1 MRPDAVRYVPGM
13 RVELRDAEWRID
25 KVDVPGHGGRLL
37 TCTGQSGLVRGRP
50 GTFLTDL
57 EREGQRE
64 GLRILEP
71 ETTALVDDLS
81 RGYAA
86 TRLRIHALLESTPP
100 ADGWVHLGHRAAMDV
115 LPYQLDPAL
124 QALSQTRPRILISD
138 AVGLG
143 KTLAAGILVTEL
155 IRRGRG
161 RRILVL
167 GVKSMLGQLQRE
179 FWQRFTIPLT
189 RLDSVGLQRIARTIP
204 TNHNPFHHVERA
216 IISIDTLK
224 QSLDYRQHLEK
235 CRWDVVV
242 IDEAHNVAL
251 RSNRSQRHQLA
262 RLLCTRCDA
271 MIMLSATPHDGRA
284 ESFASLIEM
293 LDPTAIANP
302 KDYEREAFADRG
314 LVIRRLRQDV
324 ADQMQMRLPERTVA
338 RHTVAASTAENEAFA
353 RVRHATFR
361 TLKGGGGTGQ
371 LFRTTL
377 EKALLSSPAACLSTV
392 ANRLRQLERRR
403 ESGKGNAQ
411 DLAFDADVLDGV
423 RLAVEAIDAKA
434 FSKFG
439 LLLELLR
446 GGDGKDIGWDRD
458 DPLDRIVL
466 FTESVKTLDWLEA
479 HLPKALKLKTSG
491 KNAQV
496 ARLDGGVRD
505 VDQMEIVNAFN
516 RADGP
521 LRLLLCSD
529 VASEGLNLHH
539 CSHRLIHFDIPWS
552 LMVFQQRNGRVDRY
566 GQTVAPQIHY
576 LLSEAADPAVR
587 GDQRVLEV
595 LIEKDRVAS
604 RNLGDPSEFQSG
616 DSVEAQEAD
625 TAAQFERDEGADA
638 GALDFD
644 AMLAALARG
653 ETDASTSSRQDAI
666 ERFDPKRPPTAHADL
681 PERTVDGRA
690 VYPDARAFLTAG
702 LDWLAADGHVEW
714 AREDGLVRITGAPAD
729 LQAVA
734 KRLPREAMPENLSFE
749 LTDDTARI
757 FEDMREARDAED
769 GSFGTLQY
777 LWPQH
782 PVMDWLR
789 TRVSDAFGRHSAPV
803 MRMPGKLVEHEHW
816 YLAHGGFPNR
826 RGQALIQDH
835 VAVRFVDGHVTEMLP
850 LVDVLK
856 ELEIDDGPLPNRQEA
871 RDCSPLTEHLPAA
884 VDYLRGHLKR
894 ARDEELARRRPIL
907 DAELARLGEQRAHH
921 QDQLELELSESRAAE
936 GQKQRKRKEREDAIG
951 RHFEEY
957 ERWLRDSV
965 ETEDEPYMQ
974 ILAVITGD
982 VGEPLV
988 SGGTEENGLG
998 NDDEGD
1004 TTAYAESEPRGR

>member
-1 MRPDAVRYVPGM
+1 M
-13 RVELRDAEWRID
+13 RVELRDAEWCID
-25 KVDVPGHGGRLL
+25 KVDVPSHGGRLL

-50 GTFLTDL
+50 GAFLTAL
-57 EREGQRE
+57 EREGEAE

-71 ETTALVDDLS
+71 EGTALVDDPS

-86 TRLRIHALLESTPP
+86 TLLRIHALLECTPP
-100 ADGWVHLGHRAAMDV
+100 ADGRVYLGHLAAMDT

-124 QALSQTRPRILISD
+124 QALQQTRPRILIAD

-143 KTLAAGILVTEL
+143 KTLAAGILVSEL

-161 RRILVL
+161 KRILVL

-179 FWQRFTIPLT
+179 FWQRFTVPLT

-224 QSLDYRQHLEK
+224 QSLDYRQHLEQ
-235 CRWDVVV
+235 CRWDIVV
-242 IDEAHNVAL
+242 IDEAHNVAR
-251 RSNRSQRHQLA
+251 RSGQSQRHKLA
-262 RLLCTRCDA
+262 KLLCTRCDA
-271 MIMLSATPHDGRA
+271 LIMLSATPHDGRA

-302 KDYEREAFADRG
+302 SDYEREAFADRG
-314 LVIRRLRQDV
+314 LVIRRLRRDV
-324 ADQMQMRLPERTVA
+324 AAQMQTRLPERSVHA
-338 RHTVAASTAENEAFA
+338 HTVAASDAENEAFA
-353 RVRHATFR
+353 QVRHATFR

-377 EKALLSSPAACLSTV
+377 EKALLSSPAACLSSV
-392 ANRLRQLERRR
+392 GKRLAELDKRRA
-403 ESGKGNAQ
+403 SGKG
-411 DLAFDADVLDGV
+411 DAAAMSDMAHDTQVLDGI
-423 RLAVEAIDAKA
+423 RLAVAAIDDIT
-434 FSKFG
+434 FSKYG
-439 LLLELLR
+439 LLLNLLGSK
-446 GGDGKDIGWDRD
+446 GGTRNGSCDGTDAGIGWDATT
-458 DPLDRIVL
+458 PTDRIVL

-479 HLPKALKLKTSG
+479 HLPKALNLKTTG
-491 KNAQV
+491 KNAAV
-496 ARLDGGVRD
+496 ARLDGAVKD
-505 VDQMEIVNAFN
+505 VDQIDIVNSFN

-566 GQTVAPQIHY
+566 GQTTAPQIHY

-587 GDQRVLEV
+587 GDQRVLAI
-595 LIEKDRVAS
+595 LIRKDEVAS

-616 DSVEAQEAD
+616 DTIEAQEAD
-625 TAAQFERDEGADA
+625 TATQFELDAQGDDAATADP
-638 GALDFD
+638 LDFE
-644 AMLAALARG
+644 AIMAQLARG
-653 ETDASTSSRQDAI
+653 ETDAPASQRQDTLM
-666 ERFDPKRPPTAHADL
+666 RFDPQRPPTERADL
-681 PERTVDGRA
+681 PERTVDARA
-690 VYPDARAFLTAG
+690 VYPDARSFLTAG
-702 LDWLAADGHVEW
+702 LDWLAGDGQLVW
-714 AREDGLVRITGAPAD
+714 SNEDALVRITTAPAD
-729 LQAVA
+729 LQTIAE
-734 KRLPREAMPENLSFE
+734 RLPREAIPENLAFE

-769 GSFGTLQY
+769 GSFGHLQF

-789 TRVSDAFGRHSAPV
+789 TRVSDAFGRHAAPV
-803 MRMPGKLVEHEHW
+803 MRLPGTLAKGEHW

-835 VAVRFVDGHVTEMLP
+835 VAVRIVDGHIADLKP
-850 LVDVLK
+850 LVDLLE
-856 ELEIDDGPLPNRQEA
+856 ELAIDGTPLPNRMESRDGTLLEA
-871 RDCSPLTEHLPAA
+871 HLPA
-884 VDYLRGHLKR
+884 VVEHLRSHLQR
-894 ARDEELARRRPIL
+894 ARDEELARRRPLL
-907 DAELARLGEQRAHH
+907 DEELARLAEQRAKHV
-921 QDQLELELSESRAAE
+921 QQLELELGGSRAVESRKARTRAE
-936 GQKQRKRKEREDAIG
+936 RQRGIDE
-951 RHFEEY
+951 HFQEY
-957 ERWLRDSV
+957 ERWLRDNI

-982 VGEPLV
+982 VGEAP
-988 SGGTEENGLG
+988 GTPV
-998 NDDEGD
+998 D
-1004 TTAYAESEPRGR
+1004 AESSDEPMQGEH

>member
-1 MRPDAVRYVPGM
+1 
-13 RVELRDAEWRID
+13 
-25 KVDVPGHGGRLL
+25 
-37 TCTGQSGLVRGRP
+37 
-50 GTFLTDL
+50 
-57 EREGQRE
+57 
-64 GLRILEP
+64 
-71 ETTALVDDLS
+71 
-81 RGYAA
+81 
-86 TRLRIHALLESTPP
+86 
-100 ADGWVHLGHRAAMDV
+100 
-115 LPYQLDPAL
+115 
-124 QALSQTRPRILISD
+124 
-138 AVGLG
+138 
-143 KTLAAGILVTEL
+143 
-155 IRRGRG
+155 
-161 RRILVL
+161 
-167 GVKSMLGQLQRE
+167 MLGQLQRE

-204 TNHNPFHHVERA
+204 SNHNPFHHVERA

-224 QSLDYRQHLEK
+224 QSLDYRQHLER
-235 CRWDVVV
+235 CRWDIVV

-271 MIMLSATPHDGRA
+271 LIMLSATPHDGRA

-314 LVIRRLRQDV
+314 LVIRRLRRDV
-324 ADQMQMRLPERTVA
+324 ADQMQMRLPERRVE
-338 RHTVAASTAENEAFA
+338 RHTIAASAAENQAFA

-361 TLKGGGGTGQ
+361 TLRGGGGTGQ

-392 ANRLRQLERRR
+392 RNRLRQLDKRRA
-403 ESGKGNAQ
+403 SGKGDAA

-423 RLAVEAIDAKA
+423 RLAVEAIDSKA

-446 GGDGKDIGWDRD
+446 GDGHGDHGSHGAKGIGWNKDN
-458 DPLDRIVL
+458 PLDRIVL
-466 FTESVKTLDWLEA
+466 FTESVKTLDWLEE

-491 KNAQV
+491 HAAQV

-539 CSHRLIHFDIPWS
+539 CSHRLVHFDIPWS

-566 GQTVAPQIHY
+566 GQSVAPEIHY

-595 LIEKDRVAS
+595 LIEKDKVAS

-625 TAAQFERDEGADA
+625 TAALFERDDDAAGADA

-644 AMLAALARG
+644 AMIAALARG
-653 ETDASTSSRQDAI
+653 ETDGPTSFRQDAI
-666 ERFDPKRPPTAHADL
+666 ERFDPRRPPTAHADL

-702 LDWLAADGHVEW
+702 LDWLADDGQLEW
-714 AREDGLVRITGAPAD
+714 AREDGLIRIPRAPAD
-729 LQAVA
+729 LQAIA
-734 KRLPREAMPENLSFE
+734 RKLPREAMPENLTFE

-835 VAVRFVDGHVTEMLP
+835 VAVRFVDGRVAGMLP
-850 LVDVLK
+850 LV
-856 ELEIDDGPLPNRQEA
+856 ELLEELGIDDGPLPNRQRS
-871 RDCSPLTEHLPAA
+871 RDCTPLAEHLPAA
-884 VDYLRGHLKR
+884 VEYLRGHLKR
-894 ARDEELARRRPIL
+894 ARDEELARRRPSL
-907 DAELARLGEQRAHH
+907 AAELARLGEQRAHH
-921 QDQLELELSESRAAE
+921 QDQLELELNQSRAAE
-936 GQKQRKRKEREDAIG
+936 GQKKRKREVREAAIAE
-951 RHFEEY
+951 HFQEY

-982 VGEPLV
+982 VGEPIG
-988 SGGTEENGLG
+988 SNGPEE
-998 NDDEGD
+998 DDHEAD
-1004 TTAYAESEPRGR
+1004 TTACAEPGSRER